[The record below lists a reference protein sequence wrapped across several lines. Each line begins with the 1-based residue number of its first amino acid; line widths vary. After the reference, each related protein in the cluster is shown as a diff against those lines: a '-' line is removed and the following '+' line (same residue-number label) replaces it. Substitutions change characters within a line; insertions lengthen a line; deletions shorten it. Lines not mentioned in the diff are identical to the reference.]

1 MQWKSLINAQDR
13 FLFHCQAG
21 SSAFFPLRSLQR
33 GSFQPR
39 NSNSPLGFFTTLF
52 VAPQFEPNTHSWKKP
67 GTFTALRP
75 SVWARRRSRS
85 CASGSSE
92 PLSHYKYHKE
102 NWKQIFKWLSGAELS
117 TVLPQVQVLLSP
129 KCFPPGLNIS
139 ILLCCVGRGTKSPAV
154 PYQLGCSHAGSDEL
168 RVISQPSL
176 SQLHWALLDP
186 SSTTAAQ
193 ELIKFKFL
201 PSCRLLLSLHSTA
214 ISL

>member
-1 MQWKSLINAQDR
+1 MPKIDSFCTVRPVAQLFFLSDPFRGGPSSPEIQIHLSVSLLPI
-13 FLFHCQAG
+13 
-21 SSAFFPLRSLQR
+21 
-33 GSFQPR
+33 
-39 NSNSPLGFFTTLF
+39 F

-75 SVWARRRSRS
+75 SVRAHRRSRS

-102 NWKQIFKWLSGAELS
+102 NWKQIFKWLSKAEPS
-117 TVLPQVQVLLSP
+117 TALPQVQALLFP
-129 KCFPPGLNIS
+129 KCFPPGLTLP

-154 PYQLGCSHAGSDEL
+154 PYQLGCSHTGSDEL
-168 RVISQPSL
+168 HVISQPSL
-176 SQLHWALLDP
+176 SQLLWALPDP

-201 PSCRLLLSLHSTA
+201 PSCRLLSSLRSAA
-214 ISL
+214 ISP